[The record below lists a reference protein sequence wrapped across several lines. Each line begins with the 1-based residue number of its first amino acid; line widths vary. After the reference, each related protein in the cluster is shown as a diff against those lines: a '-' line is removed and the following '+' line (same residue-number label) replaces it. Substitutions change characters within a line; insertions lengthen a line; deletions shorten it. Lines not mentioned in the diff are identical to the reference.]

1 MAPLIEQLV
10 QLVNTFLQVAL
21 ADPISIVLVGMGFLL
36 TTFALV
42 VFGVLA
48 LGALL
53 DLITPE
59 SSGRTPPREA

>member
-59 SSGRTPPREA
+59 PSGRAPPREA

>member
-59 SSGRTPPREA
+59 SSGGTPPREA